1 MKRILIFVLSAILLT
16 GALLVPVRAMGAE
29 NSARAGQVVTTSGR
43 LNVRSRGTTGAA
55 VVSSLGRG
63 SYVILSEKSGSW
75 WRVEYAK
82 GKFGYCHQDYIRVV
96 DSRAATVVTQSGGL
110 NIRSG
115 PGTSH
120 SKIGSL
126 NRGEGVLVLS
136 EAAGW
141 SRILYHGTRTGYVS
155 SAYLSAKYQAV
166 SLNVPD
172 FKQMDD
178 RWAEVIIGQSGKT
191 MAQIGCATTAIA
203 MMESFRTGT
212 VIDPRGMSQKLSYT
226 PSGSVYWPS
235 HYRVT
240 TEAAGYLE
248 AVYDLLSRGKP
259 VLLGCRNSAGKQH
272 WVVVTGF
279 AGGGK
284 LTASDF
290 IIRDPGSNNRSNL
303 QQFLDIYPHFY
314 KFFHY

>member
-1 MKRILIFVLSAILLT
+1 MKRILIFIFSAVLLT
-16 GALLVPVRAMGAE
+16 GTVLLPVKARGAE
-29 NSARAGQVVTTSGR
+29 NSAKAGQVVTTSGR
-43 LNVRSRGTTGAA
+43 LNVRSQGSAGAA

-63 SYVILSEKSGSW
+63 SYVILWEKSGSW
-75 WRVEYAK
+75 WRVEYAR

-96 DSRAATVVTQSGGL
+96 DARTSTVATQSGAL
-110 NIRSG
+110 NVRSG

-126 NRGEGVLVLS
+126 SRGERVLVLS

-141 SRILYHGTRTGYVS
+141 SRILYHGTRIGYVS
-155 SAYLSAKYQAV
+155 SAYLSAQYRAV
-166 SLNVPD
+166 SLNVPN
-172 FKQMDD
+172 FKQMDE
-178 RWAEVIIGQSGKT
+178 RWADVIIGQSGKT

-212 VIDPRGMSQKLSYT
+212 VIDPRGMSQKLTYT

-235 HYRVT
+235 HYRVVT
-240 TEAAGYLE
+240 SVAGYLE
-248 AVYDLLSRGKP
+248 GIYDQLSRGKP

-272 WVVVTGF
+272 WVVVMGYTGG
-279 AGGGK
+279 AK